1 MIFHADVG
9 DTNQLIH
16 FAKNIAIAGGFLF
29 LAAGGPGALSLDEAR
44 RGRRK

>member
-1 MIFHADVG
+1 V
-9 DTNQLIH
+9 
-16 FAKNIAIAGGFLF
+16 AIAGGFLF